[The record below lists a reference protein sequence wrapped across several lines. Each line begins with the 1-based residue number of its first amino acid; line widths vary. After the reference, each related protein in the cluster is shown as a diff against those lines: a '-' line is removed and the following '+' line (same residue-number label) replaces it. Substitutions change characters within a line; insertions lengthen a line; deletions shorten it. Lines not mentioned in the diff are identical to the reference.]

1 MDELE
6 ALKKVAWNVPGDIAT
21 NLFFRPLS
29 IRITRTL
36 SKTSVTPTQ
45 ITLIS
50 FGLRIIAAALFLT
63 AHYWLSIIAA
73 ALLYFAQVLD
83 CVDGE
88 VSRVKKM
95 SSKRGGL
102 IDYFLDRLADF
113 IVYLSI
119 AIGLYFVGRRDVV
132 VMLGLFVIASNSLMT
147 DIGRK
152 VDDAKQRVS
161 FDYFDYK
168 PSWKSYLTYS
178 GPTSVIIL
186 LVAAV
191 LDRIFL
197 GLVIIGV
204 CTFLFAIARFSE
216 AYATLRNPQREV

>member
-6 ALKKVAWNVPGDIAT
+6 ALKKVAWNVPGDIAS

-45 ITLIS
+45 ITLFL
-50 FGLRIIAAALFLT
+50 FGLRMVGAALFLL
-63 AHYWLSIIAA
+63 AHYWLSVIAA
-73 ALLYFAQVLD
+73 VLLYFAQVLD

-88 VSRVKKM
+88 ISRVKKM
-95 SSKRGGL
+95 SSSRGGL
-102 IDYFLDRLADF
+102 VDYFLDRLADF
-113 IVYLSI
+113 VVYLSV
-119 AIGLYFVGRRDVV
+119 AVGLYLVERQDVV
-132 VMLGLFVIASNSLMT
+132 IILGLFVIAGNSLMT

-152 VDDAKQRVS
+152 VDDAKSGS
-161 FDYFDYK
+161 FDYSEYK
-168 PSWKSYLTYS
+168 PSWKSYLTYG
-178 GPTSVIIL
+178 GPTSVLIL

-197 GLVIIGV
+197 GLVVIGV
-204 CTFLFAIARFSE
+204 CCFLFAIGRFSE
-216 AYATLRNPQREV
+216 AYVSLRNPQREV